1 MICPTNHYSNEF
13 YNEDKQTLF
22 LIKNKKNNCYEP
34 IYAYTNK
41 ENNKIKI
48 DKTFSEH
55 YPQLSNVMKKIFTKV
70 IKPVLRDMCVP
81 FSSMPNNYNKKY
93 KFKRAIIASTLI
105 NNLKKIKYTVEHQ
118 VVNYQSKVIG
128 IISTNK
134 SKEFVGF
141 MPCYPSSIDYDY
153 DYVYMNE
160 NNLYSTYENT
170 VSFLTNLYEDGK
182 GKIPSSPKFKIVDD
196 SDKETGAV
204 VVGILTETNQFVQL
218 SKSIPLTDITDDIP
232 QLKNS
237 NYIMNKDSIPMLS
250 SDASISISNNID
262 TDRVEYIKKIKLE
275 TNFYNVFRNTIRIL
289 LNDYENIR
297 LREKIEEE
305 IKNPY
310 NPYNDKLNTINKY
323 LKELVKDTII
333 FTEKYDYN
341 LINEITTCLVTPIDK
356 CSDKQPLC
364 ATTQNNKCQ
373 LVLPRNNLL
382 TKNSNNE
389 IYYFGRMT
397 DELIRYNRIKSFIF
411 QPQSYLSFGSLGYNL
426 KDDEIIVIQSLL
438 TSEYFDGLIPETI
451 NKYVAYN
458 TYDTAN
464 PIISQVYD
472 NKINVNEVENAK
484 DKTEIAAIEPP
495 LIQENEQ
502 PSPIIIIKKK
512 SKKNKTS
519 KNNVTKKNMSD

>member
-1 MICPTNHYSNEF
+1 MWKNE
-13 YNEDKQTLF
+13 
-22 LIKNKKNNCYEP
+22 
-34 IYAYTNK
+34 
-41 ENNKIKI
+41 
-48 DKTFSEH
+48 
-55 YPQLSNVMKKIFTKV
+55 
-70 IKPVLRDMCVP
+70 
-81 FSSMPNNYNKKY
+81 
-93 KFKRAIIASTLI
+93 
-105 NNLKKIKYTVEHQ
+105 
-118 VVNYQSKVIG
+118 
-128 IISTNK
+128 
-134 SKEFVGF
+134 
-141 MPCYPSSIDYDY
+141 
-153 DYVYMNE
+153 
-160 NNLYSTYENT
+160 
-170 VSFLTNLYEDGK
+170 
-182 GKIPSSPKFKIVDD
+182 
-196 SDKETGAV
+196 
-204 VVGILTETNQFVQL
+204 
-218 SKSIPLTDITDDIP
+218 
-232 QLKNS
+232 
-237 NYIMNKDSIPMLS
+237 
-250 SDASISISNNID
+250 
-262 TDRVEYIKKIKLE
+262 
-275 TNFYNVFRNTIRIL
+275 
-289 LNDYENIR
+289 
-297 LREKIEEE
+297 EKIEEE

-472 NKINVNEVENAK
+472 NIRHGYK
-484 DKTEIAAIEPP
+484 DST
-495 LIQENEQ
+495 
-502 PSPIIIIKKK
+502 
-512 SKKNKTS
+512 KNLVGLLCLGQWCPEWFDAT
-519 KNNVTKKNMSD
+519 